1 MDMWF
6 LRAYSSLI
14 FTRMG
19 KTMEILLARATTAW
33 NKWEIEAMI
42 LTSLLLQS
50 VLTISGNIRKY
61 SSRKGL
67 NIGVW
72 IAYQLSNMLSIN
84 SLSVLH
90 NNVLWI
96 PFFVLHLGGPDTI
109 TVYALEDNEL
119 RARYTSAF
127 IIYLALAL
135 YVYLQVSAVTVPY
148 FVVFPMFVAGGVKTL
163 ERSLAMWY
171 ASGKSLREFSFNRAD
186 PGPNYAR
193 YMEEYSLKQD
203 EGYEVPVERFKE
215 TPILADLPVPAN
227 VMIPDAKTLQT
238 ADTFFQTFKLLF
250 AGLDLSKEH
259 KFKSKSF
266 FQGASFEDAFKVIE
280 VELGFMY
287 DLFYTKAFIIFS
299 QWGGLLHLSSLIST
313 FSALWIF
320 MSFKKNAFSKADVL
334 ITYVLVGGTII
345 LEIYGAWVLLTS
357 DWTMLWLS
365 RRKNACVDLLYRA
378 ISSIRSVRNKR
389 WSNTM
394 AQYNLIKYCLR
405 DKPAMYGGIQK
416 FSCINRLLEKNLWTA
431 HIIRYQDHSAEVSM
445 ELKKLIFEQLLE
457 KSTSV
462 KYPKDCKELCV
473 GDRVLNFAECLDE
486 VSDEDRK
493 TLKGSVEVEFDQS
506 ILMWHIATNL
516 RYNNDRNYD
525 LNTTQNYVSWTNCEA
540 SKLLSNYMLYLL
552 VICPSLLP
560 DGIEKIRFQDTCA
573 EAIEFFEEKTSVS
586 DVNQACTKLL
596 EVTTDISPLKVRG
609 DTSKSVLFDGCR
621 LAKSLRGL
629 DIEKRWEL
637 ICNVWVE
644 MLCSAACKCRW
655 KNHAKQL
662 TGGGELLTHVWLLM
676 AHLGI
681 VDHF

>member
-1 MDMWF
+1 
-6 LRAYSSLI
+6 
-14 FTRMG
+14 
-19 KTMEILLARATTAW
+19 MEILLARATTAW
-33 NKWEIEAMI
+33 YKWDVEAMI
-42 LTSLLLQS
+42 LSSLLLQS

-61 SSRKGL
+61 SSRKVI

-72 IAYQLSNMLSIN
+72 IAYQLSN
-84 SLSVLH
+84 SLLLVSLTVLD

-109 TVYALEDNEL
+109 TAYALEDNEL
-119 RARYTSAF
+119 RGRYTGAF
-127 IIYLALAL
+127 ISYLSLAFYS
-135 YVYLQVSAVTVPY
+135 YVQVSAVTVPY

-163 ERSLAMWY
+163 ERTLAMWY
-171 ASGKSLREFSFNRAD
+171 ASSKSLTEFRLQRAD

-193 YMEEYSLKQD
+193 YMEEYSLKKD
-203 EGYEVPVERFKE
+203 EGYEVKVERFKE
-215 TPILADLPVPAN
+215 TPLLGDLPVPGN
-227 VMIPDAKTLQT
+227 VMIPDAKTLQA
-238 ADTFFQTFKLLF
+238 ADTFFQPFKQLF
-250 AGLDLSKEH
+250 AGLDLSKEF

-287 DLFYTKAFIIFS
+287 DFFYTKAFIIFS
-299 QWGGLLHLSSLIST
+299 KWGSLLHLSSLIST
-313 FSALWIF
+313 LSALWVF
-320 MSFKKNAFSKADVL
+320 MSFKKNAFSKADVR
-334 ITYVLVGGTII
+334 ITYVLVGGAIV

-378 ISSIRSVRNKR
+378 ISSIPSVRNKR

-416 FSCINRLLEKNLWTA
+416 FSCINGLLEKNLWTI
-431 HIIRYQDHSAEVSM
+431 HVIRYQDHSAEVSM

-457 KSTSV
+457 KSRSV
-462 KYPKDCKELCV
+462 KYPKDCKELCACR
-473 GDRVLNFAECLDE
+473 GDRVLKFAECLDE
-486 VSDEDRK
+486 VSEEDRK
-493 TLKGSVEVEFDQS
+493 TLKESVEVEFDQS

-516 RYNNDRNYD
+516 RYNKDRNSA

-540 SKLLSNYMLYLL
+540 SRLLSNYMLYLL
-552 VICPSLLP
+552 VICPSMLP

-609 DTSKSVLFDGCR
+609 DTSKSVLFDGCK

-655 KNHAKQL
+655 DNHAKQL